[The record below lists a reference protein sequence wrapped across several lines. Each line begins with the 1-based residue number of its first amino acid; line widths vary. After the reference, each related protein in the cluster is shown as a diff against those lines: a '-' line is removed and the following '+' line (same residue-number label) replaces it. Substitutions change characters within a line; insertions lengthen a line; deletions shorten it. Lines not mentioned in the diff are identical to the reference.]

1 MANPWFRLYSEAVDD
16 EKLRL
21 LAFEDR
27 WHFIALLCCKNNGI
41 LDTEP
46 GLMRRKVAVKLGLD
60 LRELGEVARRL
71 AEVGLIDEES
81 MQPLK
86 WNDRQFKSDTS
97 AERTR
102 AYRDRMKRD
111 GDVTVTAQ
119 ESDTDTDTEQKQ
131 IKTKSKDMARGSR
144 LPADWTLPKEW
155 GEWALSERPE
165 LNREAIRKI
174 ADQFR
179 DYWISVPGQRGVK
192 LDWLATWRNRVRDV
206 KVNTAPGKEKFDPL
220 AYVNRNRIYP
230 NQSEYDETIIEH

>member
-46 GLMRRKVAVKLGLD
+46 GLMRRKIAVKLGLD

-81 MQPLK
+81 MQPIK

-97 AERTR
+97 AERTK
-102 AYRDRMKRD
+102 AYRDRMKRHC
-111 GDVTVTAQ
+111 DVTVTAQ
-119 ESDTDTDTEQKQ
+119 ETESDTEQKQ
-131 IKTKSKDMARGSR
+131 IKTKAKDVARGSR

-165 LNREAIRKI
+165 LNREVIRKI

-206 KVNTAPGKEKFDPL
+206 KVNTARGKEKFDPL